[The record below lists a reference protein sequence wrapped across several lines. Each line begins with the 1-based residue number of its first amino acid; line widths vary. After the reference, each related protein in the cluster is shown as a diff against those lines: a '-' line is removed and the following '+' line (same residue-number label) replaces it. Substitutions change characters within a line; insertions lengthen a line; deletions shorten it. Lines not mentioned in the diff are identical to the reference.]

1 MTKNLLTAVCFSLV
15 ITGMLSCRKEESI
28 KTVEDKFLYVLTNN
42 VDSNAVLTY
51 SRNSLDGS
59 LVYLSKTLTDGKGTG
74 LPLMSQ
80 GPISISNDRK
90 WIVTVN
96 AASNTISALKVI
108 NEGLQL
114 TSTITSNGNKP
125 ISITCFNNL
134 VYVLNANDN
143 GKIAGYNLSD
153 AGILTPIENGG
164 TTLDTIATNPAQISF
179 LQDGKMLAI
188 TLKSTN
194 KIIAFKLNGDGTLGE
209 KFSIDSNSPRPYGF
223 AVGNQGNIYVS
234 EAGQSAMSVYN
245 VTLTGITSV
254 AGPFL
259 TNQVSACWAATTPN
273 GKYVYILNANS
284 NSVTGY
290 TINSSSSFTIMQPS
304 GITATT
310 GIKPLDIAIS
320 DDSKFGYVLNYDD
333 QSIRVFNITSMG
345 GLEKIEDRFNLPSGS
360 TGIAVK

>member
-1 MTKNLLTAVCFSLV
+1 MKNFLPIVICFYLV
-15 ITGMLSCRKEESI
+15 ITGILSCKKEKSTESFG
-28 KTVEDKFLYVLTNN
+28 DKFLYVLTNN

-51 SRNSLDGS
+51 SRDSKDGS
-59 LVYLSKTLTDGKGTG
+59 LTYLSKTLTDGKGTG

-80 GPISISNDRK
+80 GPVSISNDRK
-90 WIVTVN
+90 WILAVN
-96 AASNTISALKVI
+96 AESNTITALKIIDGSLVR
-108 NEGLQL
+108 
-114 TSTITSNGNKP
+114 TSTISSNGRKP

-134 VYVLNANDN
+134 VYVLNDNDN
-143 GKIAGYNLSD
+143 GKIAGYNLSN
-153 AGILTPIENGG
+153 AGILTPIINAAA
-164 TTLDTIATNPAQISF
+164 TLDTTATNPAQISF

-188 TLKSTN
+188 TLKTTN
-194 KIIAFKLNGDGTLGE
+194 KIIAYKLNVDGTLGE
-209 KFSIDSNSPRPYGF
+209 KFSIASQSPRPYGF
-223 AVGNQGNIYVS
+223 AIGNQGNIYVS

-245 VTLTGITSV
+245 ITPNGITSV

-273 GKYVYILNANS
+273 GKFIYILNANS

-290 TINSSSSFTIMQPS
+290 TINSSSSFTKMQPS
-304 GITATT
+304 GITAMT

-320 DDSKFGYVLNYDD
+320 DDSKFAYVLNYDD

-360 TGIAVK
+360 SGIAVK